1 MPKEIKKTKRTGS
14 YEQMKKE
21 GLEDQ
26 QERDR
31 QLVLAIKYMVEKYKH
46 RMPANI
52 QNADLILQYQEIS
65 KNSDVI
71 LDLELINDSSEN
83 KKDQKNKDKNINAPK
98 EEPKITINPDGS
110 KEYRGFMVM
119 DKEDFMEFEDEKK
132 SQVKKDTEKKEQTKD
147 KPQVK
152 MSI

>member
-46 RMPANI
+46 LMPANI
-52 QNADLILQYQEIS
+52 QNEDLILQYQEIL
-65 KNSDVI
+65 K
-71 LDLELINDSSEN
+71 NDSLEN
-83 KKDQKNKDKNINAPK
+83 KKDKNINAPK

-132 SQVKKDTEKKEQTKD
+132 SWVKKDTEKKELTKD